1 MRMRLPLSK
10 SGWNIMV
17 PTGERWNELVI
28 VVQSYG

>member
-1 MRMRLPLSK
+1 LSK

-17 PTGERWNELVI
+17 PTGERWNDVI